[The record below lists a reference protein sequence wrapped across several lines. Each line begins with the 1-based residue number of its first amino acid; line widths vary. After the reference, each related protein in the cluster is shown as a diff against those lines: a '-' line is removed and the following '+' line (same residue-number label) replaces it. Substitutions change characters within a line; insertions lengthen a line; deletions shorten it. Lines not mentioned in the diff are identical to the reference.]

1 MSDHTVVRLNPK
13 QFPRERTSTF
23 STPATNDENGATS
36 HAKELPILTN
46 SSKTSPRSTTNT
58 PKSKEEGQYSAP
70 KFKEVDQSSSSK
82 SKEGQHRTIKSEEVG
97 QNSTRPL
104 PGSDHVAE
112 TPVTVYYV
120 SQESMHSFFCQPQK
134 LISISSRMI

>member
-1 MSDHTVVRLNPK
+1 MVRLNPK
-13 QFPRERTSTF
+13 QFPKERTSTF
-23 STPATNDENGATS
+23 TTPATNDKNEATS
-36 HAKELPILTN
+36 HAKQLPILTN
-46 SSKTSPRSTTNT
+46 SSKTSPRSATNA

-97 QNSTRPL
+97 QNSTRSLPPWNL

-120 SQESMHSFFCQPQK
+120 SQESMHSFFVDLKKKFQSVQG
-134 LISISSRMI
+134 

>member
-1 MSDHTVVRLNPK
+1 MRLNPK

-23 STPATNDENGATS
+23 TTPATNDENEATS
-36 HAKELPILTN
+36 HAKQLPILTN

-70 KFKEVDQSSSSK
+70 KFKEVDQSSSSN

-97 QNSTRPL
+97 QNSTRSLPPWNL